1 MFVGAVFFRSFL
13 ASIILSGWHEAW
25 EYSNTNFSGRPCMQA
40 VLQSR
45 RTSHEEVFCRS
56 KPSAGEV
63 EWLQRLIVRKNES
76 LLVVDFSQR
85 GKMWHGNKTKEIH
98 RKEKRTTTKS
108 PSRAQSRNNCGK
120 KERTKRKRKDTKL
133 LGDYARPACRFG
145 CK

>member
-1 MFVGAVFFRSFL
+1 
-13 ASIILSGWHEAW
+13 
-25 EYSNTNFSGRPCMQA
+25 MQA

-98 RKEKRTTTKS
+98 RKDREE
-108 PSRAQSRNNCGK
+108 NNHEVSVSCPK
-120 KERTKRKRKDTKL
+120 PQQLRKERKDEKKKKRHEIA
-133 LGDYARPACRFG
+133 G
-145 CK
+145 